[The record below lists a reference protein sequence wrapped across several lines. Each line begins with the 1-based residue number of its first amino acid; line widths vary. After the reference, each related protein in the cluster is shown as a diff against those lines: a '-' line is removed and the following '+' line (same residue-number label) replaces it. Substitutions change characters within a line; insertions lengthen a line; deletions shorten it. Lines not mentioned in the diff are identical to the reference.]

1 MTGYNDV
8 VAYAYSATSVGG
20 SDECLEAISSGHATI
35 GEMMNGSDQDSQD
48 LASIFNIR
56 KLLPLK
62 LFLCMYYEVFLTNG
76 LLQAIL
82 RYSRTRLTSLLS
94 LGTALL
100 SFQLKAM
107 NQHVV
112 RRRVTLKRFVLS

>member
-35 GEMMNGSDQDSQD
+35 GEMMNGSDQDRQD

-62 LFLCMYYEVFLTNG
+62 LLLSMYYEVFLTNG

-112 RRRVTLKRFVLS
+112 RRRVTLKRLVLS